1 MAIKRK
7 KTPIIP
13 TVRDVLPTPERMKKP
28 DYESVGGGQRRR
40 VNTLLA
46 LRKSGRINS
55 EAESIAEKW
64 RADYLFA
71 RFGVKD
77 MPEHP
82 LPSQDGPGDAHT
94 RGLERALV
102 SEKLAYVADI
112 IGDEAQSRLVLLLIE
127 GLSFSALADAL
138 IPNRSKSDG
147 AKEAAASL
155 ATILGILPSAYRAG
169 CHLQSMRRHED
180 RKRLRTD
187 RPVKVRA
194 AEFAGPS

>member
-1 MAIKRK
+1 MAARRR
-7 KTPIIP
+7 KTPGIP
-13 TVRDVLPTPERMKKP
+13 AVRDVLPTPERMKKP
-28 DYESVGGGQRRR
+28 DYENVGGGRRRR

-64 RADYLFA
+64 RNDYLFA

-77 MPEHP
+77 VPENP

-94 RGLERALV
+94 HGLERALV

-112 IGDEAQSRLVLLLIE
+112 LGDDAQSRLVLLLIE
-127 GLSFSALADAL
+127 GLSFTALAEAL
-138 IPNRSKSDG
+138 FPGRSQADG
-147 AKEAAASL
+147 AREAAASL
-155 ATILGILPSAYRAG
+155 ATILGILPSAYRTG

-180 RKRLRTD
+180 RRRLRAD
-187 RPVKVRA
+187 RPVRIRA